1 MDNKIKNNINKLEQI
16 FNLLDID
23 IVLDK
28 AELGKK
34 LSSKDIK
41 LELESVVKNV
51 ENMKET
57 FNEKLGNKKI
67 FLTKDEYNKLFIT
80 YLKSTKISILEIQ
93 NLKYRKEYYDFYIR
107 QDDGPLTTYEKLIS
121 KLDLGQDKYFENNVK
136 SNGILIEL
144 KTIVNNIKKI
154 NVKLNLAENRNTFL
168 SNEQKNLM
176 ENIFKQHK
184 KSIKYFNILRGNLK
198 KNLNRENYN
207 EAYQLTTSNIG
218 PIGDFKFKY
227 KFRFIDVNN

>member
-23 IVLDK
+23 IVLDN

>member
-23 IVLDK
+23 IGLDN

-34 LSSKDIK
+34 ISSEDIK

-107 QDDGPLTTYEKLIS
+107 QDEGPLTTYEKLIS
-121 KLDLGQDKYFENNVK
+121 KLDLGQDTYFEKNNVK
-136 SNGILIEL
+136 SKTLIEL

-218 PIGDFKFKY
+218 PTGAFQFKY
-227 KFRFIDVNN
+227 KFRFVDVKN